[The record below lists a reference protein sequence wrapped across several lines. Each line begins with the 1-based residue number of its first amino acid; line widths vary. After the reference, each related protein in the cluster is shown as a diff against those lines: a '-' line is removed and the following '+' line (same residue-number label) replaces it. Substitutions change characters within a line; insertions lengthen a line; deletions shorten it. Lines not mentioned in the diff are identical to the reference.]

1 MNKKEYLVEVLIDEQ
16 IELAT
21 NIFAESEIK
30 AMKKTDELIREQIIE
45 HENSTIDIII
55 INQINK

>member
-1 MNKKEYLVEVLIDEQ
+1 MTKKEYLVEILIDEQ
-16 IELAT
+16 IELGT

-30 AMKKTDELIREQIIE
+30 AMNKADELIREQIIE
-45 HENSTIDIII
+45 HENSTIDIIN

>member
-1 MNKKEYLVEVLIDEQ
+1 MTKKEYLVEILIDEQ

-30 AMKKTDELIREQIIE
+30 AMNQTDELIREQMIE
-45 HENSTIDIII
+45 HENSTIDIIN